1 MDVLLDAQRQ
11 AIGRF
16 LIGDGDAPCTKRSYQ
31 WLFDGIKEQINLYGA
46 TAHVFR
52 HTFITMSSVYL
63 DPKTLQSIAGHS
75 KCDITLNRYAH
86 AQQEQIA
93 KAGEKLTELYAAS

>member
-1 MDVLLDAQRQ
+1 MNVLMEAREH
-11 AIGRF
+11 ATGRF
-16 LIGDGDAPCTKRSYQ
+16 LVGDADRPLTKRAYEWTYRQ
-31 WLFDGIKEQINLYGA
+31 LTGKIDLHGA
-46 TAHVFR
+46 TAHIFR

-86 AQQEQIA
+86 AQREQIE
-93 KAGEKLTELYAAS
+93 KAGEKLADLYAVI